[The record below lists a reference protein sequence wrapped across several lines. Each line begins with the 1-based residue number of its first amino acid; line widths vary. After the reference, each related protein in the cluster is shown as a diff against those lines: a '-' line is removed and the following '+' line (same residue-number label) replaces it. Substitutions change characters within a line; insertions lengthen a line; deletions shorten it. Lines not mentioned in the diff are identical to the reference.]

1 VTSTQG
7 TYLNVQNVL
16 VDFFCFGELPRFL
29 LDYRDVQPREE
40 SVAIVGAKSS
50 THDLC
55 SGAIK
60 SFRFIVLLF
69 LLENDAEVF
78 YRGERILVLWQSIP
92 AATASRVASVRARPF
107 CTRMTPPTSAP
118 SFGILCRRPIAVTP
132 QETP

>member
-1 VTSTQG
+1 MVEQNRVPITLLRLIDLGEFVERKSRIRVISTQG

-50 THDLC
+50 THDLS

-60 SFRFIVLLF
+60 CFRFIVLLF
-69 LLENDAEVF
+69 LLEN
-78 YRGERILVLWQSIP
+78 
-92 AATASRVASVRARPF
+92 
-107 CTRMTPPTSAP
+107 
-118 SFGILCRRPIAVTP
+118 
-132 QETP
+132 